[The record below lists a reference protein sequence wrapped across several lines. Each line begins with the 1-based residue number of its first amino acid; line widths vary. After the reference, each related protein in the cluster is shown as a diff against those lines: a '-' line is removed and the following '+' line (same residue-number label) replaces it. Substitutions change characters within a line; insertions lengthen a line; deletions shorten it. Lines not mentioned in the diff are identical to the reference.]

1 MLLVGQFKKPQS
13 ALEKLENFL
22 SQFDH
27 RPKYIKKGVYRDHNV
42 QVILNSESNPVK
54 LYADAD
60 ESFMEKMD
68 KLSQN
73 SDLLISK
80 FKRLLGDNLIGD
92 QGDKYYAQRAAGETA
107 TIPFHDANGRQELG
121 NGTQGTPGKTDTYSA
136 LQGPVAA
143 SRKTWTSGYPKTNDA
158 DADNTGAGVDIV
170 TWLTSWT
177 KADFNATG
185 LSGGVI
191 HNAAGSPV
199 AGSNI
204 LTYWTITAFNKTAD
218 DTLKIFINHNFLG
231 V

>member
-1 MLLVGQFKKPQS
+1 MQLIGQFKKPQS
-13 ALEKLENFL
+13 LAERIEAQL
-22 SQFDH
+22 SKFDH

-42 QVILNSESNPVK
+42 QVILNPESNPVK
-54 LYADAD
+54 LFADAN
-60 ESFMEKMD
+60 ERFMEKMD
-68 KLSQN
+68 KLSQ
-73 SDLLISK
+73 DPAILVSK
-80 FKRLLGDNLIGD
+80 FRRLLGDNLIGD

-107 TIPFHDANGRQELG
+107 TIPFHDVNGRQELG

-136 LQGPVAA
+136 LQGPVTT

-158 DADNTGAGVDIV
+158 DPDNTGGGVDII

-177 KADFNATG
+177 KSDFNSTG

-191 HNAAGSPV
+191 HDAAGSPV
-199 AGSNI
+199 AGTNI
-204 LTYWTITAFNKTAD
+204 LTYWTIAAFNKTAD